1 MIINIFIFFLILNFF
16 YLFSLVYYPFK
27 KVCDYKILSLSEKLL
42 ISIISITFI
51 SIFFNFFL
59 PIKYLKYFLIIF
71 VIFLIIRYKNNI
83 NFKEI
88 KKIFLISIFFSPFA
102 FFLNAGVDGALYHL
116 PHQLLLFEDKI
127 SLGIVNLHSRY
138 GLISSINYLKSIF
151 LQKNNMI
158 LIANV
163 TLIIYAIFFLH
174 IYESLKKNLYFYLY
188 LPIILTFF
196 IYSRYSVPT
205 YALVDFAL
213 SIFFILSFFF
223 GIKCLDKK
231 SENKFK
237 NNFFLFIFF
246 SIFCGTLKAS
256 GVIIYFYVFLIVL
269 VKRKIILKN
278 FGEYIYIFVF
288 IIFFNLLW
296 ILKNLLNTSCII
308 YPINFLCFDLNIA
321 PKNYL
326 ILNTIKDWARAP
338 FFILENLNLYKIF
351 FEIDSKFYLLITLL
365 IIFIV
370 VLKKYKPKILHIV
383 YLSGLIFINF
393 WSDELKGI
401 YYNIFNKNFYLVEK
415 FFFKELIILF
425 LLNIIV
431 FLYLSEKI
439 QFKLNRFIDNLSIK
453 IIPFLFYLI
462 SVIFW
467 LITAPSPRLGQHYF
481 LLFIPVFFYIVSSNF
496 NCTEDFK
503 NFKKTIFI
511 YIFFS
516 VFSMPIFNKPVKIVD
531 LFYFDIKPDFPQVEK
546 RKEFGFKP
554 LDDNINSCWLIKDCY
569 SSKKDVKQLNL
580 LFNYKK
586 YILIN

>member
-16 YLFSLVYYPFK
+16 YLFSLVYYPLK

-51 SIFFNFFL
+51 SILFNFFL
-59 PIKYLKYFLIIF
+59 PIKYLKYFLIVF

-151 LQKNNMI
+151 LHKNNMI

-174 IYESLKKNLYFYLY
+174 IYESLKKNLYIYLY

-196 IYSRYSVPT
+196 IYSRYSSPT
-205 YALVDFAL
+205 YALVDYAL

-223 GIKCLDKK
+223 GIKCLDKE

-256 GVIIYFYVFLIVL
+256 GIIIYIYVFCIVL

-278 FGEYIYIFVF
+278 FSQYIYSFVF
-288 IIFFNLLW
+288 IVFFNFLW
-296 ILKNLLNTSCII
+296 ISKNLINTSCII
-308 YPINFLCFDLNIA
+308 YPVNFLCFDLNIA

-326 ILNTIKDWARAP
+326 IFNTIKEWARSP
-338 FFILENLNLYKIF
+338 FVILENSNLNKLF
-351 FEIDSKFYLLITLL
+351 FKIDSKFYLLIVLL
-365 IIFIV
+365 IIFFV

-383 YLSGLIFINF
+383 YLSGLVFINF

-401 YYNIFNKNFYLVEK
+401 YHDIFNKNFYRVQKL
-415 FFFKELIILF
+415 FFKEFIILF
-425 LLNIIV
+425 LLNIFV

-439 QFKLNRFIDNLSIK
+439 EFKLKKFTDTLSIK
-453 IIPFLFYLI
+453 IVPFLFYLF

-467 LITAPSPRLGQHYF
+467 LITAPNPRFGQHYF
-481 LLFIPVFFYIVSSNF
+481 FLFIPVFFYIVSSSFNF
-496 NCTEDFK
+496 TEE
-503 NFKKTIFI
+503 FKKIKKIIFI

-516 VFSMPIFNKPVKIVD
+516 VFSMPIFNKSIKIDD

-554 LDDNINSCWLIKDCY
+554 LDNNANSCWLIKDCY
-569 SSKKDVKQLNL
+569 SSKKDVKQLDL

-586 YILIN
+586 YIIVN